1 MENGLVFL
9 LLMMCAPTMGFAR
22 LTILNI
28 HDEIG

>member
-1 MENGLVFL
+1 MEHGLVFL
-9 LLMMCAPTMGFAR
+9 FFMMCAPTMGFAR